1 MNQRY
6 GSMFAT
12 AAMLTWPVSVS
23 GDCFSRFMT
32 LRAEPS
38 NSIVGGRDNHGNPV
52 NIRNATAMTYDLCL
66 KTCGGGIWS
75 IGGSWDR
82 WQTSTQSLSQWL
94 FPFLALTSQLPLGKD
109 TKFENFM
116 SVLLTI
122 GSPTLAA
129 DSVTLT
135 VLNSRWVHRRFSDIS
150 FPNGRAAAWVLNN
163 FQQSPLRVTANDYL
177 LGSLIVLPDNDRW
190 WSELAAF
197 LNPDHHYSW
206 SFSNVTSVIWVVLS
220 FLLTVMNS
228 FADTPTEAA
237 LSPYNGLALAFCWI
251 WLLAILICSLNNAP
265 RCDKTAL
272 HEALRRA
279 NRSVYVAAHNGN
291 CDLGHFTV
299 NRPPL
304 SLDSP
309 DVPLRMD
316 HHRGAPIYSYAR
328 LVTWGLAV
336 KKVHAAFQAASS
348 GANKQLPVNSRAG
361 WSKNRKGELALSN
374 RRGSPAQVADYI
386 QSRDHK
392 ILLPDLG
399 WRSLNSSVMALFL
412 TWGTIGPAVVLDL
425 ALPTKGLG
433 CRSASRLAYGILSIV
448 IWALMVTSNR
458 SSYNWIISD
467 SISDTSRHGNVKQSL
482 SRLFAIVLRR
492 TGKVLSCINATWIVV
507 TFVLECTD
515 VYQSCWCNSDVL
527 YLGSHAY
534 SVMLWTREDFHA
546 FWTPL
551 VTSTVLA
558 SASVVIF
565 TGINIHMNPSSSR
578 WFASIGKKSI

>member
-1 MNQRY
+1 
-6 GSMFAT
+6 
-12 AAMLTWPVSVS
+12 
-23 GDCFSRFMT
+23 
-32 LRAEPS
+32 
-38 NSIVGGRDNHGNPV
+38 
-52 NIRNATAMTYDLCL
+52 MTYDLCL
-66 KTCGGGIWS
+66 KTCGSGIWS

-109 TKFENFM
+109 TK
-116 SVLLTI
+116 
-122 GSPTLAA
+122 
-129 DSVTLT
+129 
-135 VLNSRWVHRRFSDIS
+135 VHRRFSDIS

-190 WSELAAF
+190 WSELTAF

-206 SFSNVTSVIWVVLS
+206 SFSNVTSVIWVMLS

-228 FADTPTEAA
+228 FADTPTEAT
-237 LSPYNGLALAFCWI
+237 LSPYSGLALAFCWI

-265 RCDKTAL
+265 RCDKSAL

-279 NRSVYVAAHNGN
+279 NRSVYVAAYNGN

-316 HHRGAPIYSYAR
+316 HHRGAPIYNYAR
-328 LVTWGLAV
+328 LVTWSLAV
-336 KKVHAAFQAASS
+336 EKVHAAFQAASS
-348 GANKQLPVNSRAG
+348 RANKQLPVNSSTG
-361 WSKNRKGELALSN
+361 WSENRKGELAPSN

-386 QSRDHK
+386 QSRDK

-412 TWGTIGPAVVLDL
+412 TWGTIGPAVVLDF

-433 CRSASRLAYGILSIV
+433 CRSASRLAYGILSTV

-458 SSYNWIISD
+458 LSYNWIISD

-482 SRLFAIVLRR
+482 SGLFAIVLRR

-507 TFVLECTD
+507 ACVLECTD

-534 SVMLWTREDFHA
+534 SVMLWTREDFQA

-551 VTSTVLA
+551 MTSTVL
-558 SASVVIF
+558 
-565 TGINIHMNPSSSR
+565 GQCLRHDLHRHQYPHEPLLL
-578 WFASIGKKSI
+578 